1 MNILVVQESD
11 WIKRNPHQQHHL
23 MERLAERG
31 HNIHVIDYP
40 IDWNLEKD
48 GGLINKEETVTGY
61 SKIINGVNITV
72 TRPSFIRVKGLNYL
86 SMIRTHRKA
95 IETEVQD
102 FKPDVIV
109 GLGLLNTY
117 TASKIAQKNK
127 IPFIYY
133 VIDNLYAL
141 IPEKPLQIFGKNV
154 FKKTLKNTTLTLSIN
169 KKLQELTIKN
179 GTPKNKT
186 KVIPA
191 GIDLKKY
198 NPQLKTNLKEKY
210 QIKET
215 DTTLFFMGYIYHFAG
230 IKELATKIGQE
241 KNKYSNIKLLVVGDG
256 EAYNDLKEIQEK
268 YKLQGQLI
276 LTGRQPYQL
285 VPEFL
290 SIADYC
296 ILPAYQDEEIM
307 QDIVPIKIYEYLA
320 MAKPVISTLL
330 PGIHTEFQ
338 ENNGVIYINQAEE
351 IPELI
356 KTINSSKYEELS
368 KQGLKYVKNNDWEKI
383 TDDFE
388 ETVKN
393 LVLKK

>member
-23 MERLAERG
+23 MERLVERG
-31 HNIHVIDYP
+31 HCVHVIDYP
-40 IDWNLEKD
+40 IDWSLEKD
-48 GGLINKEETVTGY
+48 GGLINNEERVCGY
-61 SKIINGVNITV
+61 SKIIDGVDITV
-72 TRPSFIRVKGLNYL
+72 TRPSFIRIKGLNYL
-86 SMIRTHRKA
+86 SMIYTHKKA
-95 IETEVQD
+95 IKDEVQD

-117 TASKIAQKNK
+117 AASKIAQKNN

-141 IPEKPLQIFGKNV
+141 IPEKPLQIFGKKV

-186 KVIPA
+186 QVIPA

-198 NPQLKTNLKEKY
+198 KPQLKTKLKEKY

-230 IKELATKIGQE
+230 IKELAKKIGQE
-241 KNKYSNIKLLVVGDG
+241 KHKHPHIKLLIVGDG
-256 EAYNDLKEIQEK
+256 EAYQDLKEIQEK
-268 YKLQGQLI
+268 YNLQDQLI
-276 LTGRQPYQL
+276 LTGRQPYNL

-290 SIADYC
+290 TIADYC
-296 ILPAYQDEEIM
+296 LLPAYQDEEIM

-320 MAKPVISTLL
+320 MGKPVISTLL

-356 KTINSSKYEELS
+356 KTINPSKYEEIS
-368 KQGLKYVKNNDWEKI
+368 KQGLSYVKNNDWEKI
-383 TDDFE
+383 TDEFE
-388 ETVKN
+388 ET
-393 LVLKK
+393 LKKLI